1 MLNIHESV
9 TKVEDLLEI
18 NTDTPAISVT
28 SDERLVFKAKEMGG
42 IALFMERTNSSLGKQ
57 IERVA
62 IEYNQMQHL
71 VKRGKHLPFMA
82 ENEWVTFIYTYIYT
96 SSNDIHHPC
105 HSVSHGSRT
114 LCRASYQGRWNLLCD
129 NCRRAN
135 RMTPPSN
142 L

>member
-28 SDERLVFKAKEMGG
+28 SDERLVVKQRKGKRRNG
-42 IALFMERTNSSLGKQ
+42 LSFMERTYSSLGKQ

-82 ENEWVTFIYTYIYT
+82 ENEWVTFIYTYT
-96 SSNDIHHPC
+96 H
-105 HSVSHGSRT
+105 
-114 LCRASYQGRWNLLCD
+114 
-129 NCRRAN
+129 
-135 RMTPPSN
+135 M
-142 L
+142 